1 MSEAKS
7 QATPRHWVKARISL
21 RSCGLRLL
29 DGRPLL
35 LVGRCR
41 RRMVGQSE
49 FGENLLVVLAERGR
63 RRIDARPAMGKHE
76 GRERHADPARYS
88 PRRWVA
94 VNDAA
99 RH

>member
-7 QATPRHWVKARISL
+7 QATPRHLGEGITRISL

-35 LVGRCR
+35 LVARCR

-76 GRERHADPARYS
+76 GCERHAEAALYS
-88 PRRWVA
+88 RDGGVV
-94 VNDAA
+94 VNDA
-99 RH
+99 